1 MNYVLDTSILISIRK
16 GRASAI
22 EQVKRLVSEENA
34 HITLLSFSDYYYGA
48 LPANPEGRQDC
59 LDFLSAFGHL
69 SLTKNSAIIYAAL
82 TYKYKKKGLAMD
94 PMDMLTASITID
106 NDMTLITSDEDF
118 NRVEE
123 LKKIM
128 IKP

>member
-34 HITLLSFSDYYYGA
+34 HITLLSFSEYYYGA

-59 LDFLSAFGHL
+59 LDFLSTFSHL

-82 TYKYKKKGLAMD
+82 TYKYKKKGLTMD

-128 IKP
+128 IKS